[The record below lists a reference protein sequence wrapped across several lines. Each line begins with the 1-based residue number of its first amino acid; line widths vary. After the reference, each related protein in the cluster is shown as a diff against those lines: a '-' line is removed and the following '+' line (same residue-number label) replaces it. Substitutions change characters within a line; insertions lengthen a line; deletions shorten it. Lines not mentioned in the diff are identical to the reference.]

1 MRNAA
6 MSTDRVKNPEKPAAV
21 LTIRT
26 MLLVIFLLGV
36 FGTGA
41 ELLLLNHVENI
52 WQWVPLVLISLSIV
66 LLGWRLIG
74 WNGVCVR
81 IFQGTMLAFIV
92 AGFAGFYLHYRGSAE
107 FKLESNPSLTGWAL
121 FWQAIRAK
129 APPALA
135 PGLMI
140 QLGLIGLAYSYRH
153 PACAL
158 TTRQSSITEGERYES
173 DQTYAD

>member
-1 MRNAA
+1 
-6 MSTDRVKNPEKPAAV
+6 MSVDRVKNQEKTATV
-21 LTIRT
+21 WTIRT
-26 MLLVIFLLGV
+26 MLLIIFLLGV

-41 ELLLLNHVENI
+41 ELLLLNHVESI
-52 WQWVPLVLISLSIV
+52 WQWVPLILISLSVV
-66 LLGWRLIG
+66 LLGCHLIG
-74 WNGVCVR
+74 WNAVCVR
-81 IFQGTMLAFIV
+81 IFQGTMLAFIF
-92 AGFAGFYLHYRGSAE
+92 AGLAGFYFHHRGSAE

-121 FWQAIRAK
+121 FWEAIRAK

-153 PACAL
+153 PARAL
-158 TTRQSSITEGERYES
+158 TTRQSNTTEGERYES

>member
-1 MRNAA
+1 
-6 MSTDRVKNPEKPAAV
+6 MSIDRVKNPEKTTNV
-21 LTIRT
+21 WTIRT

-52 WQWVPLVLISLSIV
+52 WQWVPLVLISLSVV
-66 LLGWRLIG
+66 LLGWHLIG
-74 WNGVCVR
+74 GNGVCMR

-92 AGFAGFYLHYRGSAE
+92 AGLAGFYFHYRGSAE

-121 FWQAIRAK
+121 FWEAIRAK

-153 PACAL
+153 SVCAL
-158 TTRQSSITEGERYES
+158 TTRQSSTTEGERYES
-173 DQTYAD
+173 DHTHADC